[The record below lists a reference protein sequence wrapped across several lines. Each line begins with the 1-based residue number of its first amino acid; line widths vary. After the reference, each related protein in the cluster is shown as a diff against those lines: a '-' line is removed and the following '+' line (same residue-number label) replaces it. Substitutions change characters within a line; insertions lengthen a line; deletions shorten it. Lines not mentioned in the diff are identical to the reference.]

1 MNYRIIFNTLGKVVW
16 AEALFLLLPLATSFI
31 YGEACA
37 YSFIITIIIALAL
50 GACLYLIKPKSD
62 IVFAKEGFVIA
73 ALTWIIMSAL
83 GALPFVISGE
93 IPSYVDALFETIS
106 GFTTT
111 GASTVANVEAMS
123 KGILMWRSFTHWIG
137 GMGVLVFIVALTR
150 KSSDRSI
157 HILRAEMPGPSV
169 DKLVPRS
176 RDTAKILYLIYM
188 ALTVSEMIFLWL
200 GDMDLFESVVHS
212 FATAGTGGFGIRGDS
227 IASYSAY
234 SQWVITVFMLLFGVN
249 FNLYFLLI
257 AKKFKYIFKS
267 TELKVYLSIVV
278 FMTALIA
285 FNTSN
290 LFSTIGEGIRTSAF
304 QVASIITTT
313 GFATADFDAWSP
325 FAKTLIFLLMFV
337 GGCAGSTAGGMKL
350 SRLIIIVKRVK
361 NELRRVLHPRTYT
374 LVKLDGKRVDDT
386 TLHSVSTYMFLYMF
400 IIAGTLFLLSFNGLD
415 FETNVSAAVS
425 CFNNV
430 GPGFAKIGP
439 ALNYTVYSP
448 FSKIILSVAMLLGR
462 LEIYPILLT
471 FSFAT
476 WTNKE

>member
-1 MNYRIIFNTLGKVVW
+1 MNYRMTSYLLGMILTI
-16 AEALFLLLPLATSFI
+16 EAALLLLPTAIASLFGEDVTPFLYTILIVLAAAIPLT
-31 YGEACA
+31 
-37 YSFIITIIIALAL
+37 LL
-50 GACLYLIKPKSD
+50 RPKNTR
-62 IVFAKEGFVIA
+62 INAREGFVVV
-73 ALTWIIMSAL
+73 ALAWILMSL
-83 GALPFVISGE
+83 FGALPYVFSGT
-93 IPSYVDALFETIS
+93 IPNYVDAMFETIS

-111 GASTVANVEAMS
+111 GSTILTAIEGKPMS
-123 KGILMWRSFTHWIG
+123 ILFWRSFTHWVG
-137 GMGVLVFIVALTR
+137 GMGVLMLMLAILPM
-150 KSSDRSI
+150 DPRSI
-157 HILRAEMPGPSV
+157 HLMRAEVPGPTKG
-169 DKLVPRS
+169 KLVPQLKS
-176 RDTAKILYLIYM
+176 TAKILYAIYI
-188 ALTVSEMIFLWL
+188 ALTLAEFIALLCTGL
-200 GDMDLFESVVHS
+200 GWFDSLINA

-234 SQWVITVFMLLFGVN
+234 SQWVITAFMLLFGVN

-257 AKKFKYIFKS
+257 ARKFRYIFKS
-267 TELKVYLSIVV
+267 TELKVYLFITV
-278 FMTALIA
+278 FMTALITI
-285 FNTSN
+285 NTSN
-290 LFSTIGEGIRTSAF
+290 LFANLHDGIRTSAF
-304 QVASIITTT
+304 QVASILTTT

-415 FETNVSAAVS
+415 FETNISAAVS

-430 GPGFAKIGP
+430 GPGFSKIGP
-439 ALNYTVYSP
+439 TLNYTVYSP
-448 FSKIILSVAMLLGR
+448 FSKIVLSVAMLLGR

>member
-73 ALTWIIMSAL
+73 ALTWMIMSAL

-188 ALTVSEMIFLWL
+188 ALTVSEIIFLWF
-200 GDMDLFESVVHS
+200 GEMDLFESAVHA
-212 FATAGTGGFGIRGDS
+212 FATAGTGGFGIKGDS

-234 SQWVITVFMLLFGVN
+234 SQWVITAFMLLFGVN

-257 AKKFKYIFKS
+257 ARKFRYIFKS
-267 TELKVYLSIVV
+267 TELKVYLSITV

-285 FNTSN
+285 INTSN
-290 LFSTIGEGIRTSAF
+290 LFASLHDNIRTSAF
-304 QVASIITTT
+304 QVASILTTT

-350 SRLIIIVKRVK
+350 
-361 NELRRVLHPRTYT
+361 
-374 LVKLDGKRVDDT
+374 
-386 TLHSVSTYMFLYMF
+386 
-400 IIAGTLFLLSFNGLD
+400 
-415 FETNVSAAVS
+415 
-425 CFNNV
+425 
-430 GPGFAKIGP
+430 
-439 ALNYTVYSP
+439 
-448 FSKIILSVAMLLGR
+448 
-462 LEIYPILLT
+462 
-471 FSFAT
+471 
-476 WTNKE
+476 